1 MMNNQKQK
9 LTVVKVGGKILEE
22 KASLAVLL
30 EEFSALDG
38 LKVLVHGGG
47 RTATELASRLG
58 VETKMI
64 DGRRVTD
71 SAMLRIVTMT
81 YGGLINKTVVAAL
94 NGLGVRA
101 LGLTGADAGVI
112 LSHKRPVKTVDYGF
126 VGDVDHV
133 DGEILALLLQN
144 DIVPVM
150 APLTHDG
157 HGQLLNT
164 NADTIAAE
172 TAKALAKQFDV
183 TLTYCFEK
191 RGVLQNPD
199 DDNSVIPLMNG
210 TLYRKLKAEGVIQG
224 GMIPKL
230 DNSFDALGSGV
241 GRVVITRVGQLGK
254 KEEGTV
260 IEL

>member
-1 MMNNQKQK
+1 M
-9 LTVVKVGGKILEE
+9 EE
-22 KASLAVLL
+22 KAPLVVLL
-30 EEFSALDG
+30 EEFSALEG

-144 DIVPVM
+144 NIVPVM

-172 TAKALAKQFDV
+172 TAKALAKHFDV

-230 DNSFDALGSGV
+230 DNSFDALESGV

-254 KEEGTV
+254 KGEGTV